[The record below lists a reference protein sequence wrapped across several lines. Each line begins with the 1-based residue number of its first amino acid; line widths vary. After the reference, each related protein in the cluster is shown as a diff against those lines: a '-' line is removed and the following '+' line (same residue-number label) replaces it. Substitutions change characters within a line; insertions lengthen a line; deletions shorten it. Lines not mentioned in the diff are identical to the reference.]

1 MAARK
6 IQVGQ
11 VWKKEA
17 TGEEF
22 LVTKV
27 FSEALATFAM
37 LTQAGTEDSRV
48 RVKVER
54 NAEGQTLPGFLF
66 AQEI

>member
-1 MAARK
+1 MPARK

-11 VWKKEA
+11 VWKKDG

-27 FSEALATFAM
+27 FSEALATYAM
-37 LTQAGTEDSRV
+37 LTQAGTEDSRM

-54 NAEGQTLPGFLF
+54 SAEGQTLPGFVF
-66 AQEI
+66 AQDI